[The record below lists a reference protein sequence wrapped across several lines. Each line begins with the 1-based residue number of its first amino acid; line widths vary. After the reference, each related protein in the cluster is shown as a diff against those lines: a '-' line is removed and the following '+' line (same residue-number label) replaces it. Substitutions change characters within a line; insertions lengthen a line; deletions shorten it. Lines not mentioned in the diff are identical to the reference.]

1 MLTAVR
7 KRRNAVMNK
16 IVRVLGKK
24 GRITIP
30 YALNIRSGNIL
41 SFDAKGNTITVTKEK
56 LCDDC
61 KSESEPLDSFVESL
75 VLEERERLLKTLMR
89 LKRKGAV
96 KNV

>member
-1 MLTAVR
+1 
-7 KRRNAVMNK
+7 MNK

-24 GRITIP
+24 GRI
-30 YALNIRSGNIL
+30 
-41 SFDAKGNTITVTKEK
+41 TITVTKEK

>member
-1 MLTAVR
+1 
-7 KRRNAVMNK
+7 MNK

-30 YALNIRSGNIL
+30 YEIRLALNIRSGNIL
-41 SFDAKGNTITVTKEK
+41 SFDAKGNAITVTKEK

-61 KSESEPLDSFVESL
+61 NSESEPLDSFVESL

>member
-1 MLTAVR
+1 
-7 KRRNAVMNK
+7 MNK

-30 YALNIRSGNIL
+30 YEIRLALNIRSGNIL
-41 SFDAKGNTITVTKEK
+41 SFDAKGNTITVPKEK

-61 KSESEPLDSFVESL
+61 KAESAPLDSFVESL

>member
-1 MLTAVR
+1 
-7 KRRNAVMNK
+7 MNK

-30 YALNIRSGNIL
+30 YEIRLALNIRSGDIL
-41 SFDAKGNTITVTKEK
+41 SFDTKENTVTVTKEK
-56 LCDDC
+56 LCDNC
-61 KSESEPLDSFVESL
+61 KTEKESFDSFVESL
-75 VLEERERLLKTLMR
+75 VPEERERLIKTLMR